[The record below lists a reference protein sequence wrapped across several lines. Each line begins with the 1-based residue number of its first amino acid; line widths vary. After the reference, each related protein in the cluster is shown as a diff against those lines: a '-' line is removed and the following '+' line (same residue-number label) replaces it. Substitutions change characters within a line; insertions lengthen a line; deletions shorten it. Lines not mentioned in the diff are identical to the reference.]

1 MHAIWEIFFNHVLI
15 AALIGWFV
23 AQGLKIPIHYLVEH
37 EWDLS
42 RFHGSGGMPSSH
54 TAMVVSAAIMIGAT
68 NGYASGVFA
77 VAVVVA
83 LIVMYDATGV
93 RRETGRQATVIN
105 QILQD
110 VLINGKPISD
120 AELKELVGHK
130 PIEVAGGA
138 LVGGYL
144 FCLLFE
150 AVRMAVHKPLFYER
164 LSRTRIES
172 TIEAGPPASPS

>member
-1 MHAIWEIFFNHVLI
+1 MLYHGISFRKRRGNGCTQSGKSFFNHVLI

-23 AQGLKIPIHYLVEH
+23 AQGLKFPIHYLVEH

-42 RFHGSGGMPSSH
+42 VSTVQENAQLPYGDGGFRRI
-54 TAMVVSAAIMIGAT
+54 MVGAT

-110 VLINGKPISD
+110 VLSTANPS
-120 AELKELVGHK
+120 
-130 PIEVAGGA
+130 
-138 LVGGYL
+138 
-144 FCLLFE
+144 
-150 AVRMAVHKPLFYER
+150 RMR
-164 LSRTRIES
+164 S
-172 TIEAGPPASPS
+172 

>member
-1 MHAIWEIFFNHVLI
+1 MGKGKKVAMI
-15 AALIGWFV
+15 AGI
-23 AQGLKIPIHYLVEH
+23 
-37 EWDLS
+37 
-42 RFHGSGGMPSSH
+42 
-54 TAMVVSAAIMIGAT
+54 
-68 NGYASGVFA
+68 
-77 VAVVVA
+77 VVVA

-138 LVGGYL
+138 LVGL
-144 FCLLFE
+144 
-150 AVRMAVHKPLFYER
+150 VV
-164 LSRTRIES
+164 
-172 TIEAGPPASPS
+172 AGIYILALAGRA

>member
-54 TAMVVSAAIMIGAT
+54 TAMVVS
-68 NGYASGVFA
+68 
-77 VAVVVA
+77 
-83 LIVMYDATGV
+83 
-93 RRETGRQATVIN
+93 
-105 QILQD
+105 
-110 VLINGKPISD
+110 D

-138 LVGGYL
+138 LVGL
-144 FCLLFE
+144 
-150 AVRMAVHKPLFYER
+150 VV
-164 LSRTRIES
+164 
-172 TIEAGPPASPS
+172 AGIYILALAGRA